1 MVRCLLVNKFNFS
14 IEFAMELEEL
24 EVYNEANQIADMIW
38 KIVINWEY
46 FQKDTIGKQIIKSV
60 DSISANISEG
70 YGRYF
75 HKENLQ
81 FCYYSR
87 GSLYET
93 KTWLFKASNRD
104 LISKD
109 DYKCINEKLIIL
121 QRKLNGY
128 IKFLRNNDPK
138 NSQS

>member
-1 MVRCLLVNKFNFS
+1 
-14 IEFAMELEEL
+14 MEIDDL
-24 EVYNEANQIADMIW
+24 EVYKEACIISDKVW
-38 KIVINWEY
+38 DIVSKWDY
-46 FQKDTIGKQIIKSV
+46 FQKDTIGKQVVRSV

-81 FCYYSR
+81 FCYYAR

-93 KTWLFKASNRD
+93 RTWLIKMSNRN
-104 LISKD
+104 LIYKD
-109 DYKCINEKLIIL
+109 QFEILNEELIVL

-128 IKFLRNNDPK
+128 IKHLRNNAPSNK
-138 NSQS
+138 PINN

>member
-1 MVRCLLVNKFNFS
+1 
-14 IEFAMELEEL
+14 MELEEL
-24 EVYNEANQIADMIW
+24 EIYNEANHVADEIW
-38 KIVINWEY
+38 KIAIKWDN
-46 FQKDTIGKQIIKSV
+46 FQKDTIGKQIVKSS

-93 KTWLFKASNRD
+93 KTWLLKASNRD
-104 LISKD
+104 LISKEE
-109 DYKCINEKLIIL
+109 YMSLREKLLIL
-121 QRKLNGY
+121 QKKLNGY
-128 IKFLRNNDPK
+128 IKFLRKNDPK
-138 NSQS
+138 NSQL